1 MSRDLDG
8 MKWSEFRGLLSGMGP
23 DTPLGRI
30 VAIRA
35 EDDKDILRHFTK
47 EQRRIRSEWRKR
59 QAEAVTGNELDN
71 LLESLK
77 QAFVDMSGGGRH

>member
-1 MSRDLDG
+1 
-8 MKWSEFRGLLSGMGP
+8 MKWDEFRGLLAVIGP

-35 EDDKDILRHFTK
+35 EDDKDVLKHFTR
-47 EQRRIRSEWRKR
+47 EQRRIRSEWRRK
-59 QAEAVTGNELDN
+59 QASAVTGNELDH

-77 QAFVDMSGGGRH
+77 QAFMDMSGGGRY